1 MRVRVVGA
9 AMAGGSG
16 FALSTFVLDGIL
28 AIDAGALGWFAEP
41 AEQARVRDILL
52 THAHIDHIAGLAGY
66 IENVYQTGPEP
77 PGIHAPRPV
86 LDTLQAHLFNDHL
99 MPDFVALSRTLP
111 PFIRFCPLTPGEPYA
126 IGPYRITSW
135 PVDHPV
141 PTVAYLIDD
150 GTSAMAV
157 VTDTAPVP
165 HVLRQ
170 IADHPRLRAVFLEAS
185 FPDELAGLAA
195 TTKHLTT
202 SQFVAGAR
210 LIPPHVPVYAV
221 HVKPRYAD
229 RVRREIRTAGL
240 PHAVLAEPMQ
250 IVELD

>member
-9 AMAGGSG
+9 ATAGGSG
-16 FALSTFVLDGIL
+16 FALSTFILDGVL
-28 AIDAGALGWFAEP
+28 AIDAGALGWFADP

-66 IENVYQTGPEP
+66 LENVYQTGPEP
-77 PGIHAPRPV
+77 PCVHAPPPV
-86 LDTLQAHLFNDHL
+86 LAALQAHLFNDHL

-111 PFIRFCPLTPGEPYA
+111 PFLRFCPLTPGEPYSV
-126 IGPYRITSW
+126 GNYRIASW

-141 PTVAYLIDD
+141 PTVAYLVDD
-150 GTSAMAV
+150 GTAAVAV

-165 HVLRQ
+165 AVLSQ
-170 IADHPRLRAVFLEAS
+170 VADHPRLRAVFLESS
-185 FPDELAGLAA
+185 FPDQLADLAA
-195 TTKHLTT
+195 TTRHLTA

-229 RVRREIRTAGL
+229 QVRAEILAAGL
-240 PHAVLAEPMQ
+240 PNAIIAEPMQ
-250 IVELD
+250 VVDLT